1 VTEPTVEVASE
12 PQAGAHARPSDELI
26 RTVRDTLDEG
36 LTERAAELTKALH
49 VADQADL
56 IEQLGR
62 EERSA
67 LVSALK
73 QDLDPELLTHL
84 DESVRAEV
92 LELLGPKEAGEAIA
106 QLETDDA
113 IEVLQDLDPEEQVAL
128 LATLPLPDRAAVE
141 QGLAFPEES
150 AGRLMQREVVAVPE
164 FWTVGQAIDYLRA
177 KPDLPDE
184 FYDIYIVNPRFE
196 PAGSIPLS
204 RVLRSRRGVLLREL
218 RMKELHLIP
227 VEMDQEEVGF
237 QFRQYGLVSAPVVN
251 QAGRLLGVITVDD
264 VVHVIEEEAEEDIL
278 RLGGGVQGTDIF
290 ARPVQTSLHRFPW
303 LLINLGTAILASI
316 VIAQFERAIEQV
328 VALAVLMPIVASMG
342 GNGGTQTVT
351 IVVRALATREITPAN
366 ALRVFGK
373 ELIVGG
379 LNGLVFLVIGMLVA
393 VVWFDNPLLGALFGA
408 ALLITLIFAGI
419 AGVAIPVVFER
430 FGFDPAVTSGVFLT
444 TVTDVVGFLSFLG
457 LATLFLL

>member
-1 VTEPTVEVASE
+1 MTGPELEVAPE
-12 PQAGAHARPSDELI
+12 PQTEGHLALSDEL
-26 RTVRDTLDEG
+26 VRSVREALEAG
-36 LTERAAELTKALH
+36 AAERAAELARQLH

-56 IEQLGR
+56 IEQLNR
-62 EERSA
+62 EERAA
-67 LVSALK
+67 LVGALK
-73 QDLDPELLTHL
+73 PDLDPELLTYL

-92 LELLGPKEAGEAIA
+92 LELLGPKDAGEAIA

-113 IEVLQDLDPEEQVAL
+113 VEVLQDLDPDEQIAL

-141 QGLAFPEES
+141 QGLAFPEDS

-164 FWTVGQAIDYLRA
+164 FWTVGQTIDYLRT

-184 FYDIYIVNPRFE
+184 FYDIYMVNPRFQ
-196 PAGSIPLS
+196 PVGSIPLS
-204 RVLRSRRGVLLREL
+204 RVLRSKRDVPLREL
-218 RMKELHLIP
+218 RLKELHLIP
-227 VEMDQEEVGF
+227 VAMDQEEVGF

-251 QAGRLLGVITVDD
+251 EAGRLLGVITVDD

-278 RLGGGVQGTDIF
+278 KLGGVQETDIF
-290 ARPVQTSLHRFPW
+290 SRPLQTGLHRFPW

-316 VIAQFERAIEQV
+316 VISLFEKTIQQV

-351 IVVRALATREITPAN
+351 IVVRALAAREITPAN

-373 ELIVGG
+373 ELLVGG
-379 LNGLVFLVIGMLVA
+379 LNGLLFLAVGMLVA
-393 VVWFDNPLLGALFGA
+393 VVWFGNPLLGALFGA

-419 AGVAIPVVFER
+419 AGVAIPVMFDRLGV
-430 FGFDPAVTSGVFLT
+430 DPAVASGVFLT

>member
-1 VTEPTVEVASE
+1 VTASE
-12 PQAGAHARPSDELI
+12 TQVAPAPPTTGHVAPSDELI
-26 RTVRDTLDEG
+26 REVREALEQGAAD
-36 LTERAAELTKALH
+36 RAAELARSLH

-62 EERSA
+62 EERVA
-67 LVSALK
+67 LIGALK
-73 QDLDPELLTHL
+73 SDLDPELLTHL
-84 DESVRAEV
+84 DESVRGEV

-106 QLETDDA
+106 QLESDDA
-113 IEVLQDLDPEEQVAL
+113 VEVLQDLDPDEQIAL

-141 QGLAFPEES
+141 QGLAFPEDS
-150 AGRLMQREVVAVPE
+150 AGRLMQRELVAVPE

-184 FYDIYIVNPRFE
+184 FYEIYIVNPRFE
-196 PAGSIPLS
+196 PVGSIPLS
-204 RVLRSRRGVLLREL
+204 RVLRSKRGVLLREL
-218 RMKELHLIP
+218 GMNELHRIL
-227 VEMDQEEVGF
+227 VAMDQEEVGF

-251 QAGRLLGVITVDD
+251 EAGRLLGVITVDD

-278 RLGGGVQGTDIF
+278 KLGGVQETDIF
-290 ARPVQTSLHRFPW
+290 APPVQSSVHRFPW
-303 LLINLGTAILASI
+303 LLINLGTAIVASI
-316 VIAQFERAIEQV
+316 VIALFERTIQQF

-373 ELIVGG
+373 ELLVGG
-379 LNGLVFLVIGMLVA
+379 LNGLLFLAIGVVVA
-393 VVWFDNPLLGALFGA
+393 VVWFGNPLLGALFGA

-419 AGVAIPVVFER
+419 AGAAIPIAFER
-430 FGFDPAVTSGVFLT
+430 FGFDPAVASGVFLT

-457 LATLFLL
+457 LATLFLR

>member
-1 VTEPTVEVASE
+1 MTEPDLKVVPE
-12 PQAGAHARPSDELI
+12 PQTEGRVAPSDELI
-26 RTVRDTLDEG
+26 RTVGDRLHEG
-36 LTERAAELTKALH
+36 MPERAAELAKPLH

-62 EERSA
+62 EERAA
-67 LVSALK
+67 LVTALRP
-73 QDLDPELLTHL
+73 DLDPELLTYL

-113 IEVLQDLDPEEQVAL
+113 VEVLQDLDPDEQIAL
-128 LATLPLPDRAAVE
+128 LATLPLPDREAVE
-141 QGLAFPEES
+141 QSLAFPEES

-196 PAGSIPLS
+196 PVGSIPLS
-204 RVLRSRRGVLLREL
+204 RVLRSKRGVLLREL

-237 QFRQYGLVSAPVVN
+237 QFRQYGLASAPVVN

-278 RLGGGVQGTDIF
+278 KLGGVQETDIF
-290 ARPVQTSLHRFPW
+290 ARPLQTGLHRFPW

-316 VIAQFERAIEQV
+316 VIALFEKTIQQF

-373 ELIVGG
+373 ELLVGG
-379 LNGLVFLVIGMLVA
+379 LNGLLFLAIGVFVA
-393 VVWFDNPLLGALFGA
+393 VGWFGNPLLGALFGA

-419 AGVAIPVVFER
+419 AGVAIPVVFDR
-430 FGFDPAVTSGVFLT
+430 LGVDPAVASGVFLT